1 MSRRRMMMLSM
12 QQERKVR
19 KELEVYEAG
28 TVVFRSS
35 SNQVFLKT
43 NDGLAIVGYCH
54 RVNDAGAKYTSPIIV
69 STDFDA
75 ATLSYDITR
84 VLETYRSFEYEGQL
98 YHCGQLDYS
107 AGGHV
112 AETTGRWLI
121 NNGEVFTNN
130 PENAAVQAGRA
141 LLDYYFYKT

>member
-1 MSRRRMMMLSM
+1 MSRRRMMMLQM

-19 KELEVYEAG
+19 KELEVSEAG
-28 TVVFRSS
+28 TVIFYVAGRTFT
-35 SNQVFLKT
+35 KT
-43 NDGLAIVGYCH
+43 NSGLAIVGCCH
-54 RVNDAGAKYTSPIIV
+54 RVNDAGTKYTSPIIV

-75 ATLSYDITR
+75 ATLTTNGG
-84 VLETYRSFEYEGQL
+84 VVCETYRSFEYEGIL

-107 AGGHV
+107 VTGHV
-112 AETTGRWLI
+112 IESTGRWLI

-130 PENAAVQAGRA
+130 PENAAIQAGRA